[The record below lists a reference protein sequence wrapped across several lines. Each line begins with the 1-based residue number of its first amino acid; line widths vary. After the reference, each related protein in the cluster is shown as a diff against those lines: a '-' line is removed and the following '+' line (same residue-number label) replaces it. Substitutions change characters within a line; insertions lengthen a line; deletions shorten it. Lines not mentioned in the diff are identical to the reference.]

1 MADINIIEKLQK
13 LMITTQEEDK
23 QYLNEIID
31 ELQQSKKHEED
42 QKAVKIVKIK
52 MLYKKKKIL

>member
-31 ELQQSKKHEED
+31 ELQQSKNREED
-42 QKAVKIVKIK
+42 QENITKK
-52 MLYKKKKIL
+52 MKIL

>member
-23 QYLNEIID
+23 RYLNEIIE
-31 ELQQSKKHEED
+31 ELQQSKKNEED
-42 QKAVKIVKIK
+42 QKEVKIVKIK
-52 MLYKKKKIL
+52 IL

>member
-13 LMITTQEEDK
+13 LMIITPEEDK

-31 ELQQSKKHEED
+31 ELQQSKKTTRTT
-42 QKAVKIVKIK
+42 
-52 MLYKKKKIL
+52 KKT

>member
-13 LMITTQEEDK
+13 LMITTPEEDK

-31 ELQQSKKHEED
+31 ELQQYPEGKKNHGED
-42 QKAVKIVKIK
+42 QENITKK
-52 MLYKKKKIL
+52 MKIL

>member
-31 ELQQSKKHEED
+31 ELQQSKKNTRKTKR
-42 QKAVKIVKIK
+42 Q
-52 MLYKKKKIL
+52 

>member
-1 MADINIIEKLQK
+1 MAEINIIEKLQK

-31 ELQQSKKHEED
+31 ELQQSKKNHEED
-42 QKAVKIVKIK
+42 QENITKK
-52 MLYKKKKIL
+52 MKIL

>member
-13 LMITTQEEDK
+13 LMITTPEEDK

-31 ELQQSKKHEED
+31 ELQQSKKTTR
-42 QKAVKIVKIK
+42 KT
-52 MLYKKKKIL
+52 KKT

>member
-13 LMITTQEEDK
+13 LMITTKEEDK

-31 ELQQSKKHEED
+31 ELQQSKKNHEED
-42 QKAVKIVKIK
+42 QESITKK
-52 MLYKKKKIL
+52 MKIL